1 MSDDSED
8 VYVVSLSGERGKGP
22 WAGVNG
28 QVERL
33 RFATRY
39 RGWRVAEAD
48 CRLRGGECR
57 PFKLG
62 KRRPIGS
69 LGRSDAESVRAA
81 EVATCERRVLAAAET
96 FRAVPHD
103 VDAGREF
110 ISAVDNLRR
119 ARGEAGK

>member
-28 QVERL
+28 HVESL
-33 RFATRY
+33 RFASRY

-81 EVATCERRVLAAAET
+81 EVATCERRVIAAAET
-96 FRAVPHD
+96 LRGGSTDEAFRALLD
-103 VDAGREF
+103 
-110 ISAVDNLRR
+110 AVDYLRS
-119 ARGEAGK
+119 ARDGVGR